1 MSSDLTVA
9 IQLIT
14 DEPKIWTH
22 TIQSFCNQKI
32 TKGMFIYKGKSLYLF
47 TSTYHLLG
55 TLLGLKKCMAL
66 PRFTHVLES
75 YGGINLDYFLKLQ
88 R

>member
-1 MSSDLTVA
+1 
-9 IQLIT
+9 
-14 DEPKIWTH
+14 
-22 TIQSFCNQKI
+22 
-32 TKGMFIYKGKSLYLF
+32 MFIYKGKSLYLF

-75 YGGINLDYFLKLQ
+75 YGGINLDYFFKTTKIDQLKYFHSITQ
-88 R
+88 